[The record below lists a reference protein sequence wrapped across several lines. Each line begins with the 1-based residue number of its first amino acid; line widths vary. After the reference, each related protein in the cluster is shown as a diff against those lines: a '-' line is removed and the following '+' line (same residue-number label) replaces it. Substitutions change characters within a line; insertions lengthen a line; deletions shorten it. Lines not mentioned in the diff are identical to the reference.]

1 MKEIILYNFFKRMNK
16 RINELRIF
24 LVSIDLTLSDTST
37 EILRNLS
44 HIGLRKDSMNILI
57 ILFSASDSLMRLIK
71 TIVLLRYHTK

>member
-1 MKEIILYNFFKRMNK
+1 MNK
-16 RINELRIF
+16 RINELKIF
-24 LVSIDLTLSDTST
+24 LISIDLTSSDTST

-71 TIVLLRYHTK
+71 IIVLLRYHTK

>member
-1 MKEIILYNFFKRMNK
+1 MNRQMNK
-16 RINELRIF
+16 LKIF
-24 LVSIDLTLSDTST
+24 LISIELTSSDTST

-71 TIVLLRYHTK
+71 IIVLLRYHTK